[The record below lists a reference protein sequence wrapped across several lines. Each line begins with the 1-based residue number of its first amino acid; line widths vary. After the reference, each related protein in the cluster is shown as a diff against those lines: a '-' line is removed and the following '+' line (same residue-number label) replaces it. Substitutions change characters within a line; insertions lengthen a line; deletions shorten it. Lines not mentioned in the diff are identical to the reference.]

1 MNIRLAN
8 EKDLEQLNRLFKEV
22 ITDLNEVKKIDM
34 LWGDIYPFCEFEN
47 DISNHKMYVIEDEN
61 KIIGSFALSSYDD
74 LDYKNIEWLSK
85 NKNFLYLN
93 RLVILPSEQGK
104 GYAKQAMKFI
114 EEYAKN
120 NSYQVIR
127 LTVYKDNKY
136 AIGLYEK
143 LGFIKVEKGYWQ
155 LEDKIFIGYE
165 KNI

>member
-8 EKDLEQLNRLFKEV
+8 EKDLEQLNGVFKEV

-34 LWGDIYPFCEFEN
+34 LWGDIYPFCKFEN
-47 DISNHKMYVIEDEN
+47 DISNHEMYVIEDEN
-61 KIIGSFALSSYDD
+61 KIIGSFALSSHDD
-74 LDYKNIEWLSK
+74 PDYKNIEWLSK
-85 NKNFLYLN
+85 NKKFLYLN

-114 EEYAKN
+114 EEYAN
-120 NSYQVIR
+120 NNYYQAIR

>member
-8 EKDLEQLNRLFKEV
+8 KNDLPQINKLFNEVIKDLN
-22 ITDLNEVKKIDM
+22 NVKKVDM
-34 LWGDIYPFCEFEN
+34 LWNEFYPFMKFED
-47 DISNHKMYVIEDEN
+47 DILNQEMYVIENEDN
-61 KIIGSFALSSYDD
+61 IIGSFALSTYDD
-74 LDYKNIEWLSK
+74 PDYKNIEWLSK
-85 NKNFLYLN
+85 DKKFLYLN
-93 RLVILPSEQGK
+93 RLVILPTEQGK

-120 NSYQVIR
+120 NNYQVIR